1 MIVLR
6 DVTYTTPNISIRM
19 VDCVLSL
26 PWWRAWSRSSSLLN
40 LTSRGIEYYIVN
52 NSGERERES
61 ARARETERDRE
72 RQRVYTH
79 THTHTHT
86 HHTYICIGE
95 DGMGGLVRTY
105 HVCIYMLRPN

>member
-61 ARARETERDRE
+61 ERARARDRARQSETERDRE
-72 RQRVYTH
+72 YTH
-79 THTHTHT
+79 THTHTHNM
-86 HHTYICIGE
+86 HIYV
-95 DGMGGLVRTY
+95 LARTER
-105 HVCIYMLRPN
+105 VD

>member
-52 NSGERERES
+52 NSGERARESERERES
-61 ARARETERDRE
+61 ETERDRE
-72 RQRVYTH
+72 YTH
-79 THTHTHT
+79 THNIHL
-86 HHTYICIGE
+86 YV
-95 DGMGGLVRTY
+95 LARTES
-105 HVCIYMLRPN
+105 VD